1 MNFPID
7 QETGYF
13 LYRYEAYARS
23 LYIAILE
30 EDCITDNRYEH
41 LKANNCLTNESKS
54 YIESLLDG
62 RIIDDN
68 GRLIYDFNTYEHH
81 L

>member
-1 MNFPID
+1 MNFPIEP
-7 QETGYF
+7 ETGHF
-13 LYRYEAYARS
+13 LYSNEAYARS

-30 EDCITDNRYEH
+30 EDCITENRYEY

-62 RIIDDN
+62 RIIDNN
-68 GRLIYDFNTYEHH
+68 GRLIYDFNTYDHH